1 MQYLLFI
8 CTEPGRRPEPGRDMA
23 AETDAWVDE
32 MERRGIRLR
41 GDQLR
46 PPSDA
51 TTVRVRDGE
60 TLLTD
65 GPFAETREQIAGF
78 DLIDC
83 ASLDEAIE
91 VAAKHPVAS
100 FGMVEVRPL
109 MFDLP
114 RLSPARDR

>member
-8 CTEPGRRPEPGRDMA
+8 CTEPGIGPDPSRDMA
-23 AETDAWVDE
+23 AETDAWVEE
-32 MERRGIRLR
+32 MDRRGIRLR

-78 DLIDC
+78 DLIACD
-83 ASLDEAIE
+83 SLDEAID

-100 FGMVEVRPL
+100 FGIVEVRPL
-109 MFDLP
+109 MFDLTDLP
-114 RLSPARDR
+114 QTSSR